1 MDFFNRVKRQ
11 TPESV
16 ELEFLLAGVGSR
28 AYALV
33 VDYTLLT
40 VALTLLLLVASL
52 LAVYL
57 VAALSAVVGAGA
69 LTQWLVAIAALLGF
83 ALYVGYFVLFES
95 IQNGQTPGKKLAK
108 IQVVRDDGRPVE
120 FFQAVLRALVRPLDD
135 FLWIGFF
142 LIVFGQQEKRLGDLL
157 AGTLVVQTQSAATLT
172 KSVDIPA
179 AAYELAPQLRATLNL
194 NLILPDDFAVL
205 REYFQRRSAMRPD
218 AAQQLTVKLANEV
231 LGILEL
237 QALPPNVGPQLFLEA
252 IYVACQE
259 EH

>member
-218 AAQQLTVKLANEV
+218 AVQQLTVKLANEV